1 MNLSEHKKLIIK
13 IGSSLLINES
23 DGSLNKLW
31 LENLIKEI
39 SELKKS
45 NHSVIIVSSGA
56 IGLGRKY
63 LGFDY
68 GYNRLEQQQAAAAS
82 GQIILAHAYQDLF
95 EKDNIKVAQVLLT
108 LDDLEDRTKYI
119 NARNTIETLLN
130 IDVVPIINE
139 NDTVATEEIRY
150 GDNDQL
156 AARVS
161 QLISADCLVLFSDVK
176 GLYSADPKTHPDAK
190 LIKEIDDISNE
201 ITSMATEL
209 KSEYG
214 SGGMQSK
221 IEAAKICMNSGCHTI
236 IASGLLQKPISNINN
251 TNEYSHFIPRENPLS
266 ARKKWIRGMI
276 DFKGSIEIDEG
287 AESALDNGKSL
298 LPVGVE
304 KVEGS
309 FDKGELISIT
319 SKSGNEIAKGMTNYS
334 SPEIELIK
342 GLKTSE
348 IKSKLDYLTT
358 NEIIHRDNLVLTK

>member
-1 MNLSEHKKLIIK
+1 MNLNEQKKLIIK

-31 LENLIKEI
+31 LDNLVKEI
-39 SELKKS
+39 TELKKN

-63 LGFDY
+63 LGFDD

-95 EKDNIKVAQVLLT
+95 EKHQIKVAQVLLT
-108 LDDLEDRTKYI
+108 LDDLEDRTKYL
-119 NARNTIETLLN
+119 NSRNTIETLLN
-130 IDVVPIINE
+130 IDVIPIINE

-161 QLISADCLVLFSDVK
+161 QLISADCLILFSDVK
-176 GLYSADPKTHPDAK
+176 GLYDANPKTHPDAQ
-190 LIKEIDDISNE
+190 LIKEIENITNE
-201 ITSMATEL
+201 IKSMATES
-209 KSEYG
+209 KSDYG

-236 IASGLLQKPISNINN
+236 VASGLLEKPIDNINT
-251 TNEYSHFIPRENPLS
+251 TNDYSHFIPQENPLS

-276 DFKGSIEIDEG
+276 DSKGSIEIDQG
-287 AESALDNGKSL
+287 AEMALETGKSL
-298 LPVGVE
+298 LPVGVRA
-304 KVEGS
+304 VEGS
-309 FDKGELISIT
+309 FDKGELISIV
-319 SKSGNEIAKGMTNYS
+319 SKSGDVIGKGMTNFS
-334 SPEIELIK
+334 DLEIEIIK

-348 IKSKLDYLTT
+348 IKSKLGYLTT
-358 NEIIHRDNLVLTK
+358 NEAIHRDNLVLTK

>member
-1 MNLSEHKKLIIK
+1 
-13 IGSSLLINES
+13 
-23 DGSLNKLW
+23 
-31 LENLIKEI
+31 
-39 SELKKS
+39 
-45 NHSVIIVSSGA
+45 
-56 IGLGRKY
+56 
-63 LGFDY
+63 
-68 GYNRLEQQQAAAAS
+68 
-82 GQIILAHAYQDLF
+82 
-95 EKDNIKVAQVLLT
+95 
-108 LDDLEDRTKYI
+108 
-119 NARNTIETLLN
+119 
-130 IDVVPIINE
+130 
-139 NDTVATEEIRY
+139 
-150 GDNDQL
+150 
-156 AARVS
+156 
-161 QLISADCLVLFSDVK
+161 
-176 GLYSADPKTHPDAK
+176 
-190 LIKEIDDISNE
+190 
-201 ITSMATEL
+201 
-209 KSEYG
+209 
-214 SGGMQSK
+214 
-221 IEAAKICMNSGCHTI
+221 MNSGCHTI

-251 TNEYSHFIPRENPLS
+251 TNEYSHFIPKENPLS

>member
-1 MNLSEHKKLIIK
+1 MNLNEQKKLIIK

-31 LENLIKEI
+31 LDNLVEEI
-39 SELKKS
+39 TELKKN

-63 LGFDY
+63 LGFDD

-95 EKDNIKVAQVLLT
+95 EKHQIKVAQVLLT
-108 LDDLEDRTKYI
+108 LDDLEDRTKYL

-130 IDVVPIINE
+130 IDVIPIINE

-161 QLISADCLVLFSDVK
+161 QLISADCLILFSDVK
-176 GLYSADPKTHPDAK
+176 GLYDANPKTHPDAQ
-190 LIKEIDDISNE
+190 LIKEIENITNE
-201 ITSMATEL
+201 IKSMATES
-209 KSEYG
+209 KSDYG

-236 IASGLLQKPISNINN
+236 VASGLLEKPIDNINT
-251 TNEYSHFIPRENPLS
+251 TNDYSHFIPQENPLS

-276 DFKGSIEIDEG
+276 DSKGSIEIDQG
-287 AESALDNGKSL
+287 AEMALETGKSL
-298 LPVGVE
+298 LPVGVRA
-304 KVEGS
+304 VEGS
-309 FDKGELISIT
+309 FDKGELISIV
-319 SKSGNEIAKGMTNYS
+319 SKSGDVIGKGMTNFS
-334 SPEIELIK
+334 DLEIEIIK

-348 IKSKLDYLTT
+348 IKSKLGYLTT
-358 NEIIHRDNLVLTK
+358 NEAIHRDNLVLTK